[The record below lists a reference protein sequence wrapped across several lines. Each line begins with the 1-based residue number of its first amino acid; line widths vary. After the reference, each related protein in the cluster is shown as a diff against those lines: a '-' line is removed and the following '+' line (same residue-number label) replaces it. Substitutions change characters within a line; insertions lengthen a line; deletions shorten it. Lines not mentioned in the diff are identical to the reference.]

1 MFLLPK
7 THWTVKETPDRG
19 KGVFAT
25 QDIPAG
31 MVIGDYI
38 GKVIDAEEDDKY
50 EAEYGFYLMYYT
62 DDATLI
68 PDFQKEG
75 VYLVNHSCTPNVG
88 FYTYKGH
95 TIYFT
100 LRKIFKGEEITV
112 SYQLPPEDEDC
123 VPTCEHICYCGSFV
137 CTKTWHLSEDQYNQW
152 EQFDD
157 TKTKETQT
165 AQAEVGTML
174 PVLAS
179 YPQNIP
185 DYQVYT
191 LFGSETMSA
200 VEYSE
205 EQLPDVAEIRSRIRE
220 TGRYAAF
227 SKIGIT
233 VYGVA
238 DNKLVTDKKSSLL
251 QA

>member
-7 THWTVKETPDRG
+7 THWTIKDTPTKG

-25 QDIPAG
+25 EDISAG

-38 GKVIDAEEDDKY
+38 GRVIDAEEDDKY

-62 DDATLI
+62 DDATVI
-68 PDFQKEG
+68 PDFQKDG
-75 VYLVNHSCTPNVG
+75 VHLVNHSCTPNVG

-112 SYQLPPEDEDC
+112 SYQLPPEDQDC
-123 VPTCEHICYCGSFV
+123 NPCEHICYCGSFV
-137 CTKTWHLSEDQYNQW
+137 CQKTWHLSEDQYNKW

-165 AQAEVGTML
+165 EQVEVGKTL
-174 PVLAS
+174 PPLSS
-179 YPQNIP
+179 YPQIIP
-185 DYQVYT
+185 DYHVYT
-191 LFGSETMSA
+191 LFGSDTMPA
-200 VEYSE
+200 VEYMDT
-205 EQLPDVAEIRSRIRE
+205 QLPDTTEIRSRIRE
-220 TGRYAAF
+220 TGRYASF
-227 SKIGIT
+227 PKVGIT

-238 DNKLVTDKKSSLL
+238 DNQLVTNKKSSQL